1 MSAPAI
7 LWFRRDLRVRD
18 HPALAAAGD
27 GGRRVIGVF
36 VLDEALLAPAGPVRR
51 TFLYRCLREL
61 DASLGGRLLVLRG
74 DPAEALAELVAE
86 VGADSVHVS
95 ADAGPYGRERDE
107 RVRAAL
113 GERVEWV
120 ATGSPYA
127 VTPGRITKRDGTA
140 YKVFTPFRRAWEEH
154 GRPAPAE
161 TDESTAD
168 WWLPRKVRAAGIPED
183 EDLDGTVLP
192 PAGERAALERWD
204 DFRDFS
210 LTGYDGDRDRP
221 DRAGTSRM
229 SPYLRWGCV
238 HPRTL
243 LADLDGGTGDGAR
256 SYRNEL
262 VFREFYADVLWHWPD
277 SARYNF
283 DSRFDRIRLDT
294 GGDARERF
302 EDWCAGRTGFPIVDA
317 GMRQLLAVG
326 WMHNRVRMVVAS
338 FLVKDLH
345 LPWWWG
351 ARHFMRHLVD
361 GDLASNQH
369 GWQWSAG
376 SGTDASPYFRIFN
389 PITQGTKFDPDGSYV
404 REHVPELRG
413 LGAKQAHQPWTLPD
427 GPPNGYPPPMVEH
440 GVERQEALARY
451 GEIKNS
457 TPTS

>member
-1 MSAPAI
+1 MSAPAV

-18 HPALAAAGD
+18 HPALAAAARD
-27 GGRRVIGVF
+27 GRRVIGVF
-36 VLDEALLAPAGPVRR
+36 VLDEALLAPAGPPRR

-74 DPAEALAELVAE
+74 APAQVLPELVAE
-86 VGADSVHVS
+86 VGAGSVHVS
-95 ADAGPYGRERDE
+95 ADTGPYGRERDE
-107 RVRAAL
+107 RVRDAL
-113 GERVEWV
+113 GEVEWV

-127 VTPGRITKRDGTA
+127 VTPGRVTKRDGTA
-140 YKVFTPFRRAWEEH
+140 YQVFTPFRRAWDEH
-154 GRPAPAE
+154 GRPAPAD
-161 TDESTAD
+161 TDGSTAD
-168 WWLPRKVRAAGIPED
+168 WLLPRKVRAAGIPAD
-183 EDLDGTVLP
+183 EDLGGVVLP

-204 DFRDFS
+204 DFRAS
-210 LTGYDGDRDRP
+210 ALTGYDRDRDRP

-229 SPYLRWGCV
+229 SPYLKWGCV

-243 LADLDGGTGDGAR
+243 LADLACEVGDGAS

-262 VFREFYADVLWHWPD
+262 AFRDFYADVLWHRPD
-277 SARYNF
+277 SARHNF
-283 DSRFDRIRLDT
+283 DTRYDRIRLDT
-294 GGDARERF
+294 DADAWDRF
-302 EDWCAGRTGFPIVDA
+302 GEWCAGRTGFPIVDA
-317 GMRQLLAVG
+317 GMRQLLAEG

-369 GWQWSAG
+369 GWQWAAG
-376 SGTDASPYFRIFN
+376 SGTDAAPYFRVFN
-389 PITQGTKFDPDGSYV
+389 PITQGTRFDPDGAYV

-413 LGAKQAHQPWTLPD
+413 LDAKSTHRPWTLPD
-427 GPPNGYPPPMVEH
+427 GPPNGYPPPIVEH

-451 GEIKNS
+451 GEIKN
-457 TPTS
+457 